1 MQILELYK
9 HLLKIYND
17 SLNLRT
23 VISKATVTGTTVFD
37 SLSKIGQKAYKISC
51 LSVRQS
57 SWGGEI
63 MLALFPH
70 ANSLTEK

>member
-1 MQILELYK
+1 M
-9 HLLKIYND
+9 YND

-51 LSVRQS
+51 ISVRQS
-57 SWGGEI
+57 S
-63 MLALFPH
+63 
-70 ANSLTEK
+70 